1 MDTGLFTLFGL
12 LSPAAGSVWWL
23 SILALFLLLLV
34 WLRLAIPSAAGP
46 IRSLPVIWLYW
57 PLAGVTLLASLLAAT
72 WPALFLTWSLLLL
85 AWMTVSLMTLGP
97 GRTWRFS
104 GWLWMPLGFWA
115 VVVSVTPSSVL
126 PYGSAPALP
135 FSIQLLVGVGL
146 LLPCV
151 CWPLWGWRP
160 VMAGLPRLTALLLL
174 LWPAVAAG
182 GLLGRWL
189 WAIGTSSLW
198 LGVLLLGGLFV
209 GLRVAQAK
217 QLLAGLNL
225 PLTSLRAIL
234 TGWGHKLSQ
243 AFYDALLLLEGEAG
257 LLWLLGLLV
266 LALLFN

>member
-1 MDTGLFTLFGL
+1 
-12 LSPAAGSVWWL
+12 
-23 SILALFLLLLV
+23 
-34 WLRLAIPSAAGP
+34 
-46 IRSLPVIWLYW
+46 
-57 PLAGVTLLASLLAAT
+57 
-72 WPALFLTWSLLLL
+72 
-85 AWMTVSLMTLGP
+85 
-97 GRTWRFS
+97 
-104 GWLWMPLGFWA
+104 
-115 VVVSVTPSSVL
+115 
-126 PYGSAPALP
+126 
-135 FSIQLLVGVGL
+135 
-146 LLPCV
+146 
-151 CWPLWGWRP
+151 
-160 VMAGLPRLTALLLL
+160 MAGLPRLTALLLL